1 MRPIDILPKDLE
13 IVRAIV
19 SHFVLGKEVRAFGSR
34 TSGNARRHSD
44 LDLVIMTEQPL
55 DVVVLAKMTEAFSD
69 SALPFKVD
77 VLDGASLE
85 ESFRRL
91 ILEGSIVIQK
101 PSG

>member
-19 SHFVLGKEVRAFGSR
+19 SHFVRGKEVRAFGSR

-55 DVVVLAKMTEAFSD
+55 DVAAIAKMTEAFSD
-69 SALPFKVD
+69 SVLPFKVD

-85 ESFRRL
+85 ETFRRR
-91 ILEGSIVIQK
+91 ILEGSIIIQES
-101 PSG
+101 SG

>member
-13 IVRAIV
+13 IVRAIL
-19 SHFVLGKEVRAFGSR
+19 SHFVRGKEVRAFGSR

-55 DVVVLAKMTEAFSD
+55 DAVVSAKMTEAFSD

-77 VLDGASLE
+77 VLVWASLE
-85 ESFRRL
+85 ENFRCL
-91 ILEGSIVIQK
+91 IREESIVIQGS
-101 PSG
+101 SG